1 MHSIFSYDGQ
11 MSLEGMVKKG
21 LELGLL
27 YLAFTEHVEFGQIT
41 IKQFL
46 NRYKVYEEEVNRLQ
60 ETYPKITL
68 LKGAEVSNPEIYT
81 SELGILNS
89 LDLDYIIGSNH
100 QTPKS
105 ESETDILNYYK
116 SILNMVKAGGI
127 DSVGHLD
134 YLRRKFDDS
143 SISDDILKEIFEEM
157 IKNGITL
164 EINSSAIR
172 RKNLD
177 SFPSHEKI
185 NLYTESGGMNVTLGS
200 DAHRINEI
208 YDGIQKISKKYS
220 SLNQGI
226 YIKRK
231 FKVLHKKRLIPLDK
245 SST

>member
-1 MHSIFSYDGQ
+1 MEYLADTHMHSIFSYDGQ

-60 ETYPKITL
+60 EMYPEITL

-81 SELGILNS
+81 SELQILNS
-89 LDLDYIIGSNH
+89 LDLGYIIGSNH

-105 ESETDILNYYK
+105 GSETDILNYYK
-116 SILNMVKAGGI
+116 SILIMIRNGGI

-143 SISDDILKEIFEEM
+143 SISDDIIKDIFEEM
-157 IKNGITL
+157 LKNAITL
-164 EINSSAIR
+164 EINSSAVR

-177 SFPSHEKI
+177 SFPSQEKI
-185 NLYTESGGMNVTLGS
+185 NLYKESGGINVTIGS

-208 YDGIQKISKKYS
+208 YDGIQKISKEYS

-231 FKVLHKKRLIPLDK
+231 FKVLNK
-245 SST
+245 